1 MQDLWRLSATD
12 IAALIRS
19 KKVSAKEAAH
29 GRAGAARCGQPHDQR
44 RGRSSA
50 GGGAGAGRGRSMRR
64 SRAARRSV
72 RWRACRSPSRSI
84 SISRGSPPPTA
95 SRLQRDVIA
104 QSNSPVIDNLR
115 KAGAVILG
123 RTNCPAFSYRWFT
136 TNLIHGDTKNPRD
149 PGITP
154 GGSSGGAGAAVA
166 AGIGHIAHGT
176 DIAGS
181 IRYPAYACGVHGLRP
196 TVGRIAAFNAALP
209 ERTIGPQISAVSGPL
224 ARTIGD
230 LRIALAAMSGKDVR
244 DPWWVPAPLEGPA
257 MPKRAALC
265 LQPDGLETS
274 AEVKA
279 AVADAGKRL
288 ERAGWM
294 VEEVATPPLR
304 EAADLQ
310 TKLWLGDG
318 YEAQLAAAERE
329 GDPGALACLRGNRAK
344 VFPFDA
350 AAFSKALTRRA
361 TLTREWLQFFET
373 YSVLLIP
380 VSGELPF
387 PDGLDMRDEASFA
400 RVWRAQLTQIAI
412 PFMGL
417 PALTVSTGLVG
428 RVPVGVQVVSG
439 RLPRG
444 SLLAR
449 GRGDRG
455 GRNAGRADRSRP
467 VVFEAK
473 EHDGWHQ
480 RFHGKVACRRGRI
493 PEAVRGSGAPDRQH
507 RERLRVHAAIQRPR
521 GAAPGTLPARLFGAR
536 ISLQPV
542 RRPGTRRRQGDR
554 TVLRQQ
560 LCRHLSD
567 VRQDRRQRR
576 QCASAVSIFEERK
589 IRAARLVDQMEFHQI
604 PGRSFGQG
612 GGAACA
618 DRHAGRSD
626 KKEIEALL

>member
-1 MQDLWRLSATD
+1 MQDLWRLSA
-12 IAALIRS
+12 AELAGLIGS
-19 KKVSAKEAAH
+19 KKVSAKKAASAALARLDAVNPKINAVVDHRPQDVLAEAAAIDAAIMR
-29 GRAGAARCGQPHDQR
+29 GEDLGPLAGVPVTVKVNIDQ
-44 RGRSSA
+44 A
-50 GGGAGAGRGRSMRR
+50 GFATTNGLK
-64 SRAARRSV
+64 
-72 RWRACRSPSRSI
+72 
-84 SISRGSPPPTA
+84 
-95 SRLQRDVIA
+95 LQRDAIA
-104 QSNSPVIDNLR
+104 RSNSPVIDNLR

-136 TNLIHGDTKNPRD
+136 TNLVHGDTKNPRD

-230 LRIALAAMSGKDVR
+230 IRIALAAMSGRDAR

-288 ERAGWM
+288 ERAGWT

-350 AAFSKALTRRA
+350 AAFSQALTRRA
-361 TLTREWLQFFET
+361 TLTREWLQFFEI
-373 YSVLLIP
+373 YAVLLMP

-417 PALTVSTGLVG
+417 PGLTVSTGLVG

-439 RLPRG
+439 RYREDLC
-444 SLLAR
+444 LLA
-449 GRGDRG
+449 G
-455 GRNAGRADRSRP
+455 
-467 VVFEAK
+467 EA
-473 EHDGWHQ
+473 
-480 RFHGKVACRRGRI
+480 
-493 PEAVRGSGAPDRQH
+493 
-507 RERLRVHAAIQRPR
+507 
-521 GAAPGTLPARLFGAR
+521 
-536 ISLQPV
+536 
-542 RRPGTRRRQGDR
+542 
-554 TVLRQQ
+554 
-560 LCRHLSD
+560 
-567 VRQDRRQRR
+567 
-576 QCASAVSIFEERK
+576 
-589 IRAARLVDQMEFHQI
+589 
-604 PGRSFGQG
+604 
-612 GGAACA
+612 
-618 DRHAGRSD
+618 
-626 KKEIEALL
+626 IEAAGTPPSPIDPVS